1 MLGLILVGNKLRIV
15 ISGLGDRQRGPA
27 VVIEGGFIYT
37 KLGRMMRSW
46 DTFEKDRRMYER

>member
-1 MLGLILVGNKLRIV
+1 MVLILVGNKLRIV
-15 ISGLGDRQRGPA
+15 ISGLGDRQGGP